1 MKACLIHIIFK
12 IKLNRVVLVFMLLY
26 CSLGSCNKA
35 KETKHNWGRQMEARL
50 DAFTHM
56 PATAISTKQSIC
68 SLRNNRVHRVLSH
81 NGYNIIFMAGFIL
94 SESEACVLTP
104 SVTSNSLRLW
114 STFTIRIK
122 APLSLELFW
131 PPRWKCYCWGCSFIV
146 QEMRWGRSG
155 FNFSTQN
162 GCWDSILK
170 WNE

>member
-1 MKACLIHIIFK
+1 M
-12 IKLNRVVLVFMLLY
+12 VLVFMLLY

-35 KETKHNWGRQMEARL
+35 KETKHNWGRQMEAKL
-50 DAFTHM
+50 DVFTHM

-122 APLSLELFW
+122 SSPKSRAILTSQMKMLLLRLFFHSS
-131 PPRWKCYCWGCSFIV
+131 GD
-146 QEMRWGRSG
+146 EMRSQLFQL
-155 FNFSTQN
+155 FNS
-162 GCWDSILK
+162 K
-170 WNE
+170 WLLR